1 MKTYQELQDALARV
15 ARLSYDL
22 EDKYIENDGEV
33 TEETQNMEAE
43 IADLQDLLSGDG
55 IDLLGRWL
63 KSKEDELKTY
73 KAEKEA
79 ALNDAKA
86 EIRAEV
92 EAKVTA
98 ARAALKMKSVENTID
113 FVKSKITE
121 VLKATDQQ
129 KVKGVFYSFAQAVSN
144 TTKVDTDILNQK
156 YLAVAEDAIRAA
168 GVPAYVTMKLDAKV
182 SLVPEGEDIPDIF
195 TTTTKDTVRFTKPRG
210 GKE

>member
-79 ALNDAKA
+79 A
-86 EIRAEV
+86 
-92 EAKVTA
+92 
-98 ARAALKMKSVENTID
+98 ARRMKSVENTID
-113 FVKSKITE
+113 FVKAKITE

-144 TTKVDTDILNQK
+144 TTKVDTDILNQR

>member
-22 EDKYIENDGEV
+22 EEKYIENDGEV

-79 ALNDAKA
+79 A
-86 EIRAEV
+86 
-92 EAKVTA
+92 
-98 ARAALKMKSVENTID
+98 ARRMKSVENTID
-113 FVKSKITE
+113 FVKGKITE
-121 VLKATDQQ
+121 VLKASGQQ
-129 KVKGVFYSFAQAVSN
+129 KVKGVFYSFTQAVSN
-144 TTKVDTDILNQK
+144 TTKVDTDLLNER

-168 GVPAYVTMKLDAKV
+168 GVPSYVTMKLDAKV
-182 SLVPEGEDIPDIF
+182 SLVPEGEATPDIF

>member
-79 ALNDAKA
+79 A
-86 EIRAEV
+86 
-92 EAKVTA
+92 
-98 ARAALKMKSVENTID
+98 ARRMKSVENTID

-144 TTKVDTDILNQK
+144 TTKVDTDILNQR

-195 TTTTKDTVRFTKPRG
+195 TITTKDTVRFTKPRG

>member
-79 ALNDAKA
+79 A
-86 EIRAEV
+86 
-92 EAKVTA
+92 
-98 ARAALKMKSVENTID
+98 ARRMKSVENTID

-129 KVKGVFYSFAQAVSN
+129 NVKGVFYSFAQAVSN
-144 TTKVDTDILNQK
+144 TTKVDTDILNQR

>member
-79 ALNDAKA
+79 A
-86 EIRAEV
+86 
-92 EAKVTA
+92 
-98 ARAALKMKSVENTID
+98 ARRMKSVENTID
-113 FVKSKITE
+113 FVKAKITE
-121 VLKATDQQ
+121 VMKATDQQ

-144 TTKVDTDILNQK
+144 TTKVDTDILNQR

>member
-79 ALNDAKA
+79 A
-86 EIRAEV
+86 
-92 EAKVTA
+92 
-98 ARAALKMKSVENTID
+98 ARRMKSVENTID

>member
-79 ALNDAKA
+79 A
-86 EIRAEV
+86 
-92 EAKVTA
+92 
-98 ARAALKMKSVENTID
+98 ARRMKSVENTID
-113 FVKSKITE
+113 FVKAKITE

-144 TTKVDTDILNQK
+144 TTKVDTDILNQR

-195 TTTTKDTVRFTKPRG
+195 TTTTKDTVRFTKPRV

>member
-79 ALNDAKA
+79 A
-86 EIRAEV
+86 
-92 EAKVTA
+92 
-98 ARAALKMKSVENTID
+98 ARRMKSVENTID
-113 FVKSKITE
+113 FVKAKITE

-144 TTKVDTDILNQK
+144 TTKVDTDILNQR

-195 TTTTKDTVRFTKPRG
+195 TITTKDTVRFTKPRG
-210 GKE
+210 GKEA

>member
-1 MKTYQELQDALARV
+1 MMWPPTSPTTKSTDNTLKTYQELQDALARV

-79 ALNDAKA
+79 A
-86 EIRAEV
+86 
-92 EAKVTA
+92 
-98 ARAALKMKSVENTID
+98 ARRMKSVENTID
-113 FVKSKITE
+113 FVKAKITE

-144 TTKVDTDILNQK
+144 TTKVDTDILNQR

>member
-79 ALNDAKA
+79 A
-86 EIRAEV
+86 
-92 EAKVTA
+92 
-98 ARAALKMKSVENTID
+98 ARRMKSVENTID

-156 YLAVAEDAIRAA
+156 YLAVAEE
-168 GVPAYVTMKLDAKV
+168 LDSTDSSHA
-182 SLVPEGEDIPDIF
+182 SRNAL
-195 TTTTKDTVRFTKPRG
+195 
-210 GKE
+210 

>member
-79 ALNDAKA
+79 A
-86 EIRAEV
+86 
-92 EAKVTA
+92 
-98 ARAALKMKSVENTID
+98 ARRMKSVENTID
-113 FVKSKITE
+113 FVKGKITE
-121 VLKATDQQ
+121 VLKASGQQ

-144 TTKVDTDILNQK
+144 TTKVDTDLLNER

-168 GVPAYVTMKLDAKV
+168 GVPSYVTMKLDAKV
-182 SLVPEGEDIPDIF
+182 SLVPEGEATPDIF

>member
-79 ALNDAKA
+79 A
-86 EIRAEV
+86 
-92 EAKVTA
+92 
-98 ARAALKMKSVENTID
+98 ARRMKSVENTID
-113 FVKSKITE
+113 FVKAKITE

-144 TTKVDTDILNQK
+144 TTKVDTDILNQR

-195 TTTTKDTVRFTKPRG
+195 TITTKDTVRFTKPRG

>member
-79 ALNDAKA
+79 A
-86 EIRAEV
+86 
-92 EAKVTA
+92 
-98 ARAALKMKSVENTID
+98 ARRMKSVENTID
-113 FVKSKITE
+113 FVKAKITE

-129 KVKGVFYSFAQAVSN
+129 KVKGVFYSFAQTVSN
-144 TTKVDTDILNQK
+144 TTKVDTDILNQR